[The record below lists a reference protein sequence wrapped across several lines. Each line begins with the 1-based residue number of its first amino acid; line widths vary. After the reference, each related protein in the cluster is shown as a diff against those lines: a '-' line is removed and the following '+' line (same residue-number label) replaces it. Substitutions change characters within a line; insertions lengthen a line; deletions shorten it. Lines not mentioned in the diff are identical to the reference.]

1 MRGPERG
8 LTTDDGRRAVKLR
21 ICLIAIAC
29 AAATAALGMGSAR
42 AATINSY
49 CIDGA
54 TVAVAND
61 TPLGILNQ
69 FQLNTYASLGG
80 AYTFKIG
87 TGADAASFVDAL
99 GTLDYIVSP
108 FAIPGGVFHPIVS
121 GECAAGTTTPP
132 PADQGST
139 TATAAASP
147 VAETPGGIFLC
158 YSQDQ
163 VDPGV
168 WLSGQAQEL
177 LAGGYWKP
185 VAVAGLQSSTRFGAF
200 SLVCNPGKQAASAP
214 VAAVDGS
221 GSIYTDPSY
230 LGRIDTYAIIG

>member
-8 LTTDDGRRAVKLR
+8 LATDDGRRAVKLR

-49 CIDGA
+49 CIDGG
-54 TVAVAND
+54 TVSVAND
-61 TPLGILNQ
+61 TPLGTLNQ
-69 FQLNTYASLGG
+69 FELDTYASLGG
-80 AYTFKIG
+80 AYTLKIG
-87 TGADAASFVDAL
+87 SGADAASFLDAL
-99 GTLDYIVSP
+99 GNLEYIVSP
-108 FAIPGGVFHPIVS
+108 FSIPGGVFHPIVS
-121 GECAAGTTTPP
+121 GECAAGTATTPP

-139 TATAAASP
+139 TAAASP

-158 YSQDQ
+158 YSKDQ

-185 VAVAGLQSSTRFGAF
+185 VAVAGLQSSTRYGAF
-200 SLVCNPGKQAASAP
+200 SLVCNPGKEAASAP
-214 VAAVDGS
+214 VASVDGS
-221 GSIYTDPSY
+221 GDIYTDPSY

>member
-8 LTTDDGRRAVKLR
+8 LATDDGRRAVKLR

-54 TVAVAND
+54 TVSVAND

-69 FQLNTYASLGG
+69 FQLDTYASLGG
-80 AYTFKIG
+80 AYTLKIG
-87 TGADAASFVDAL
+87 TGADAASFLGTL

-121 GECAAGTTTPP
+121 GTCAAGTGTP

-139 TATAAASP
+139 TGAGSP
-147 VAETPGGIFLC
+147 TAETPGGIFLC
-158 YSQDQ
+158 YSKDQ
-163 VDPGV
+163 LDPGV
-168 WLSGQAQEL
+168 WLSGQAKEL

-185 VAVAGLQSSTRFGAF
+185 VAVAGLQSSTRYGAF

-214 VAAVDGS
+214 VASVDGS
-221 GSIYTDPSY
+221 GDIYTDPSY

>member
-8 LTTDDGRRAVKLR
+8 LATDDGRRAVKLR

-54 TVAVAND
+54 TVSVAND
-61 TPLGILNQ
+61 TPLGTLNQ
-69 FQLNTYASLGG
+69 FQLDTYASLGG

-87 TGADAASFVDAL
+87 TGADAS
-99 GTLDYIVSP
+99 
-108 FAIPGGVFHPIVS
+108 
-121 GECAAGTTTPP
+121 TTPP
-132 PADQGST
+132 ADSGST
-139 TATAAASP
+139 TTTTTAAASP

-158 YSQDQ
+158 YSQYQ

-168 WLSGQAQEL
+168 WSSSQAQEL

-185 VAVAGLQSSTRFGAF
+185 VAVAGLQSSTRYGAF
-200 SLVCNPGKQAASAP
+200 SLVCNPGKEAASAP

-221 GSIYTDPSY
+221 GDIYTDPSY